1 MKKKYSTVLLAETGI
16 AVALALI
23 LDFIKI
29 WRAPQGG
36 SVNLA
41 AVPIIILAFRW
52 GFIPTLIA
60 GGLLGTLKLFL
71 GGYAIHPLQAIL
83 DYPLAFLLLGTAGA
97 FQGLYR
103 KSGNSWWV
111 VALATLVGFLGRF
124 VCHFITGI
132 LFFSQYAPEN
142 MSATWYTVV
151 YNGTHLVPMALLTII
166 ISLALLRYPSIRGD

>member
-1 MKKKYSTVLLAETGI
+1 MKKKYTTVLLAETGI

-41 AVPIIILAFRW
+41 AVPIIILAFRR
-52 GFIPTLIA
+52 GFVPTLVA

-83 DYPLAFLLLGTAGA
+83 DYPLAFLLLGVAGA
-97 FQGLYR
+97 FQGLYH
-103 KSGNSWWV
+103 KKDGSWWV
-111 VALATLVGFLGRF
+111 VAIATVVGFLGRF
-124 VCHFITGI
+124 ICHFIAGVVY
-132 LFFSQYAPEN
+132 FSQYAPEN
-142 MSATWYTVV
+142 MSVVWYTIV
-151 YNGTHLVPMALLTII
+151 YAGTHLVPTTILTIV
-166 ISLALLRYPSIRGD
+166 ISLALLKYPTIRGD